1 MYLPKLRSSTS
12 VASALWSLLYIQC
25 DSKFYVAWVPT
36 MEVFLK
42 DMIWLYRE
50 VRIREG
56 SKDTFLLVIILILI
70 SVSLS
75 WSMRV
80 RISYKL
86 NLKLSPPEYDIYRGV
101 SRNQK
106 RAWKSRANPSHL
118 CLRYMNCDFVLVRV
132 KILTI
137 VISIATISKCV

>member
-1 MYLPKLRSSTS
+1 
-12 VASALWSLLYIQC
+12 
-25 DSKFYVAWVPT
+25 

-75 WSMRV
+75 
-80 RISYKL
+80 
-86 NLKLSPPEYDIYRGV
+86 
-101 SRNQK
+101 
-106 RAWKSRANPSHL
+106 
-118 CLRYMNCDFVLVRV
+118 
-132 KILTI
+132 
-137 VISIATISKCV
+137 